1 MLSESI
7 PFIQSDEITELYK
20 AIATVQSKHVAFHA
34 STANPHFK
42 NKFAPY
48 PEMLADF
55 ATWNNVDDT
64 GLVFSCKPFLK
75 GVKCTIIHT
84 PSGQYE
90 SWYAM
95 FPPELTK
102 DLNAWKGANTSMGR
116 LQLAGTLGMGS
127 DPDVDNSDI
136 TLTPEVKKELKMYTL
151 NNENEKPPTGL
162 TEDQLKVWSARKWL
176 NLLTKEGAPIQRE
189 VDVIKKA
196 KAEGKWKTIED
207 LNKRYLLS
215 QKTVDWV
222 EKNL

>member
-1 MLSESI
+1 MLSEVN
-7 PFIQSDEITELYK
+7 PFIQSDDITELYR
-20 AIATVQSKHVAFHA
+20 AIATIQSNHVAFHA

-55 ATWNNVDDT
+55 ATWNDTDNT

-116 LQLAGTLGMGS
+116 LQLAGTLGMGA
-127 DPDVDNSDI
+127 DPDIDSVEI
-136 TLTPEVKKELKMYTL
+136 THPESLKKKYTL
-151 NNENEKPPTGL
+151 NNDNAAPPKELTAAEKP
-162 TEDQLKVWSARKWL
+162 VWEKRDWL
-176 NLLTKEGAPIQRE
+176 NIL
-189 VDVIKKA
+189 DKA
-196 KAEGKWKTIED
+196 KNPIPATQQMLVKTKMDGKWKTIED
-207 LNKRYLLS
+207 LNKRYLIS
-215 QKTVDWV
+215 NETAVWI
-222 EKNL
+222 EKNML